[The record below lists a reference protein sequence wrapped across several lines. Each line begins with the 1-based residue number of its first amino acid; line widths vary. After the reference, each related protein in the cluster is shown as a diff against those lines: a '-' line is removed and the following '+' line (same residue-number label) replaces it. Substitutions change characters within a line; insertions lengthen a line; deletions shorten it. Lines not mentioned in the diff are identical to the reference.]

1 VAVGKT
7 SVQLP
12 VKHVRTGLPVHS
24 THEEEA
30 VAAELPAER
39 TTAVAFQPLAMQV
52 TEYDW
57 LAGEACPHCLRAAD
71 FVAAADTVPT

>member
-1 VAVGKT
+1 M
-7 SVQLP
+7 
-12 VKHVRTGLPVHS
+12 KHVRTGLPVHP

-39 TTAVAFQPLAMQV
+39 TTAVVFKPLAMKV
-52 TEYDW
+52 TEYDR

-71 FVAAADTVPT
+71 FVAAADTVST